1 MLTAPV
7 HRSRKCD
14 KDIQGCRDA
23 KRDYQQ
29 YSPYPDNNLSQ
40 GRSIAQVFLVGP
52 QQVLARA
59 KAFIR
64 NRVETAYRAYPLC
77 RPIQEWVRQAR
88 QHELLKKVTGET

>member
-1 MLTAPV
+1 MKNRVSTSLRFPFAYLANK
-7 HRSRKCD
+7 RRKVV
-14 KDIQGCRDA
+14 ITP
-23 KRDYQQ
+23 DYVN
-29 YSPYPDNNLSQ
+29 DL
-40 GRSIAQVFLVGP
+40 RLVGP

-64 NRVETAYRAYPLC
+64 NRVETAYRAYPVC